1 MNPTRL
7 IRIALIM
14 IAALAG
20 AVTVPMA
27 AETAPVGDKPKSWD
41 WTGYYVLARTRA
53 LQGTGLQPV
62 NEDLDKT
69 IIAHLQPWAKMK
81 MEATDGNAD
90 DTGALCKPDGIF
102 RNPPFAGRFLWLPA
116 KDRIA
121 IVFHEINTAG
131 VHRIYLN
138 RPHPKNLLPKWNGDS
153 VGHWEGDTL
162 VADTI
167 GFNDKSWLMSA
178 MEPHTEETH
187 MIERIRSVLGGKYIE
202 IVTVVEDRHALTS
215 AYTYTRYYKKQDSI
229 EPPENICADD
239 LSEWRA
245 WHDAALKKQID
256 ASKVVK

>member
-1 MNPTRL
+1 MRERSLALLLTIVTSAPT
-7 IRIALIM
+7 
-14 IAALAG
+14 
-20 AVTVPMA
+20 VF
-27 AETAPVGDKPKSWD
+27 AESAPGEKPKSWD
-41 WTGYYVLARTRA
+41 WTGFYALARTRA

-81 MEATDGNAD
+81 MEATDGTAD
-90 DTGALCKPDGIF
+90 DTGAVCKADGIF
-102 RNPPFAGRFLWLPA
+102 RNPPFAGRFLWLPS
-116 KDRIA
+116 KDVIA

-138 RPHPKNLLPKWNGDS
+138 REHPKNPPPTWNGDS

-162 VADTI
+162 VADTV
-167 GFNDKSWLMSA
+167 GFSDKSWLMSA

-202 IVTVVEDRHALTS
+202 IKTVVEDRHALTS

-229 EPPENICADD
+229 EPPENICNDD
-239 LSEWRA
+239 LSLWREWRNS
-245 WHDAALKKQID
+245 ALKKQYD